1 MRFFLFAGGR
11 RLREEKKNEICLS
24 PYYLPKDS
32 LSLSSSSIYL
42 SVCLSVCPQMC
53 LLSVNRRNARVK
65 FRWFCA
71 TQKMK
76 SLERERERERE
87 REERVFAQSALFFF
101 DARAVVLPNF
111 PAYHQ
116 YRFWRETLSLSLVFL
131 TDVKKRCLR
140 LKKASFPIFRVF
152 LFFACGEHAQLR
164 VFARFCFSRKSR
176 ERSLK

>member
-42 SVCLSVCPQMC
+42 SVCLSADVP
-53 LLSVNRRNARVK
+53 
-65 FRWFCA
+65 
-71 TQKMK
+71 
-76 SLERERERERE
+76 SLREPKERESKVSLVLCDAKNEEFRERERERE
-87 REERVFAQSALFFF
+87 KRARVFAQSALFFF